1 MPPEDAP
8 LRRGRGDGGAVTAE
22 LVIITP
28 IFFTM
33 MLFLVQLGLWLHA
46 VNVASSAAQE
56 AASVARAMGGT
67 SAAAEARADEFLAS
81 TSLSLWKDP
90 PSVAVSYRSDADG
103 VQEARAEIR
112 GEIEGVVPLVDF
124 VVFEV
129 SEGPVERFRGPGEEP
144 NP

>member
-1 MPPEDAP
+1 M
-8 LRRGRGDGGAVTAE
+8 TAE

-67 SAAAEARADEFLAS
+67 SAAAEARANQFLAS
-81 TSLSLWKDP
+81 TSLRLWKSP
-90 PSVAVSYRSDADG
+90 PTVAVTYSGDG
-103 VQEARAEIR
+103 LGAQEARAEIR

-129 SEGPVERFRGPGEEP
+129 SEGPVERFRSPGEEQ